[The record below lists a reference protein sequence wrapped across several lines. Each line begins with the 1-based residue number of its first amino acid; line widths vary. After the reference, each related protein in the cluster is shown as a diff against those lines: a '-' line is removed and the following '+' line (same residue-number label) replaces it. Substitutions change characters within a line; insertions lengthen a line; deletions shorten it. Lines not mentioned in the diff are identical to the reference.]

1 MKSSSIQHNLK
12 KLAEEQ
18 GADLFGI
25 ADLTSVQDY
34 ICDQGGESL
43 HHFSRAISVG
53 IRLLDSVVDKLCH
66 HEDPFVVYAY
76 TNLYTAIN
84 ARLNDITLL
93 AAKRLQDDGYQAF
106 PVPAARPFESSLL
119 VGVVSHK
126 LVAHL
131 AGLGWIGK
139 SCLLITPK
147 YGPRVRFST
156 ILTDAPLKAGTP
168 IHNGCK
174 DCIECIRICPV
185 HAFTGK
191 SFDPSDKRSV
201 RYNAKLCDEYFYKR
215 KDKLGEGLCGLCV
228 YVCPYGRRK

>member
-1 MKSSSIQHNLK
+1 MKGSSLQNSLK

-25 ADLTSVQDY
+25 ADLTSVQEY

-43 HHFSRAISVG
+43 HQFSRAISVG

-76 TNLYTAIN
+76 TSLYTAVN

-93 AAKRLQDDGYQAF
+93 AAKRLQDYGYHAF
-106 PVPAARPFESSLL
+106 PVPASHPFESSLL
-119 VGVVSHK
+119 AGVISHK

-139 SCLLITPK
+139 SCLLITPE

-156 ILTDAPLKAGTP
+156 ILTDAPLKAGAP
-168 IHNGCK
+168 IDDGCK

-191 SFDPSDKRSV
+191 SFDPSDKREA
-201 RYNAKLCDEYFYKR
+201 RYNARLCDEYFYKR
-215 KDKLGEGLCGLCV
+215 KDKFGEGLCGLCV
-228 YVCPYGRRK
+228 YICPYGRRK